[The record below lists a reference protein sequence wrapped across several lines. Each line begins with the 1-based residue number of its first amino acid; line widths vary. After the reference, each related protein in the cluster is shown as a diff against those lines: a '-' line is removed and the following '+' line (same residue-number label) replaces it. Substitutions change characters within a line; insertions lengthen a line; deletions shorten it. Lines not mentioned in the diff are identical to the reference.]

1 MPLSEAQ
8 WEQAEPDDNVIALVY
23 GFLESEK
30 PTAYSIE
37 EIFSQAEANVQSDS
51 SSTWEDV
58 GALLGEQSAEE
69 KYRWAFE
76 YLVHAG
82 ELEKRAV
89 FDGGEKVEFYRAT

>member
-1 MPLSEAQ
+1 MPLTDDQ
-8 WEQAEPDDNVIALVY
+8 WKQAEPDDSVIALVY

-37 EIFSQAEANVQSDS
+37 EMFSRAEANVQSDS

-58 GALLGEQSAEE
+58 GALLGEQSAEDE
-69 KYRWAFE
+69 YRWAFE

-82 ELEKRAV
+82 ELEKRTAV
-89 FDGGEKVEFYRAT
+89 DDGERVEFYRAT

>member
-23 GFLESEK
+23 SFLENEK

-37 EIFSQAEANVQSDS
+37 EIFTHAEANVQRESD
-51 SSTWEDV
+51 STWEDV
-58 GALLGEQSAEE
+58 GALLGEASAEDQ
-69 KYRWAFE
+69 YRWAFE

-82 ELEKRAV
+82 ELEKRV
-89 FDGGEKVEFYRAT
+89 LYDGGEKVEYYRAT

>member
-23 GFLESEK
+23 GFLEDEK

-37 EIFSQAEANVQSDS
+37 EIFMQAEANVQSDS

-58 GALLGEQSAEE
+58 GALLGEQSAEDQ
-69 KYRWAFE
+69 YRWAFE
-76 YLVHAG
+76 YPVHAR
-82 ELEKRAV
+82 ELEKRV
-89 FDGGEKVEFYRAT
+89 RYDGGEKVEYHRAT